1 MEGPFPKKRKSS
13 RKSLGRRV
21 SFAPDAQLETMHLF
35 IKVWQHQQAAISY
48 LDQLDTSGQLCVQM
62 HQNEMSLHCSGGI
75 PQYSRG

>member
-35 IKVWQHQQAAISY
+35 IKVWQQQQAY
-48 LDQLDTSGQLCVQM
+48 VDQLETSGQLCMQM
-62 HQNEMSLHCSGGI
+62 HQNEMSLYCSGGI
-75 PQYSRG
+75 SQYS